1 MSYVTQQATGGAI
14 GKSISKGME
23 QQLGLRLSNLFQ
35 HGGHRVPGMTHGDDF
50 VVTGPAH
57 RSQAQHCRGSQQ
69 TEKSSAVGQWKVT
82 KQQNRRVHWQ
92 GKRSGAP
99 ARSRHIDVTDDEPEP
114 LDQTK
119 SSNHTSQV
127 ARCLFFGQD
136 RADMT
141 CTTPYSR
148 AWQVEKRERQRR
160 QLFNFERTGDEV
172 TTQSVSETLQ
182 GNTKVI
188 KCGRDTAWQSQVECI
203 HM

>member
-1 MSYVTQQATGGAI
+1 
-14 GKSISKGME
+14 
-23 QQLGLRLSNLFQ
+23 
-35 HGGHRVPGMTHGDDF
+35 MTHGDDF

-57 RSQAQHCRGSQQ
+57 RSQAQHLRSSQQ
-69 TEKSSAVGQWKVT
+69 TEKSSAMGQWKVT

-99 ARSRHIDVTDDEPEP
+99 ARSRHIDVLVKDLGLEHGNSVQTPAVHDVTDDEPEP

-136 RADMT
+136 RADTT
-141 CTTPYSR
+141 CIIPYSR

-160 QLFNFERTGDEV
+160 RLFNFERTGDEV

-188 KCGRDTAWQSQVECI
+188 KCGRDTARQSQVECR